1 VIDDL
6 LQEIDGAFAE
16 NTLKAYRSD
25 FADFTAWCDA
35 EGLEPWG
42 STATDWARYIG
53 DREPFLSAA
62 TLRRRIH
69 SLNSLFRLANQ
80 KPHGDSP
87 AVRLA
92 LKRMHRRKGRRQK
105 QATPLTRSILKALL
119 AQCDDG
125 LRGRRNRVLLML
137 GYETMR
143 RRAEL
148 VSFRFDHFERL
159 PGDRFALLLPR
170 SKTDQLGEGSL
181 IGLSP
186 VLGHTLLAWHQ
197 QVGDGYILRALRNQ
211 KMLPTPLGAGS
222 VSRILKQL
230 QREAGLSN
238 IGELSGHSFRVGR
251 ALDLLEQGE
260 SLEKIMLRG
269 GWQNDASAIRY
280 LRAWLPQASAVE
292 DLYDSL

>member
-1 VIDDL
+1 VIDTL
-6 LQEIDGAFAE
+6 LQEIDGAFSE

-25 FADFTAWCDA
+25 FADFRAWCDA
-35 EGLEPWG
+35 EGLEPWD

-69 SLNSLFRLANQ
+69 SLNSLFRLANRR
-80 KPHGDSP
+80 PHGDSP

-92 LKRMHRRKGRRQK
+92 LRRMHRRKGRRQK

-186 VLGHTLLAWHQ
+186 VLGHTLLAWHRQ
-197 QVGDGYILRALRNQ
+197 LGDGYILRSLRNQ
-211 KMLPTPLGAGS
+211 KMLSTPLGAGS

-292 DLYDSL
+292 DLYDSP